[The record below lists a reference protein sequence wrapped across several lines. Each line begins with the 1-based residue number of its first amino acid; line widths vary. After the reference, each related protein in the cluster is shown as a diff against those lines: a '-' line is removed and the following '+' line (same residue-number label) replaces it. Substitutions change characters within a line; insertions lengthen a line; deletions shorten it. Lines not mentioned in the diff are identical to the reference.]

1 MQHKL
6 SRDIRKVEAE
16 VNKLTQ
22 QVEEQA
28 KKKKLEKDKSSIQK
42 ELRERKIRKL
52 NLVMYSTGGRGR

>member
-1 MQHKL
+1 LQHKL